1 MSDLSKRIAELSPQ
15 KRELLIQQLKK
26 KQNVAQSQIQRQ
38 NRDSYVFP
46 LSFAQQRL
54 WFFDQ
59 LEPGNPSYNIPAAV
73 RIEGQLNAIALEQ
86 SLNYVIQRHEIL
98 RTSFTTIDGKP
109 VQVVAPELKITLS
122 AIDLRHLLATEREQA
137 VQKLATKEAQQP
149 FDLRQAPLL
158 RVSLLY
164 LSKFEYVVL
173 FTQHHIISDGWS
185 MEIFIQ
191 DTITAYTQITQG
203 KPLQLLE
210 LPIQYA
216 DFAVWQQQ
224 WLTGKVLEAQI
235 SYWKKQLGGNLPVL
249 ELPTDRLRPTV
260 QTFQGA
266 RETFVLPKTLTV
278 QLTQLGKQQDA
289 TLFMV
294 LLAAF
299 KTLLYRH
306 TGQEDIL
313 VGSPIANRDRTE
325 VEGVIGF
332 FVNTLVLRTCLDGTL
347 SFRQLLKQVKNVALG
362 AYAHQ
367 ELPFEKLVE
376 ELQPERNLS
385 HTPLFQVM
393 FIFQNTP
400 THKTVEIPELVL
412 HSLDADTATAKFDF
426 TLIMVETAEGLAGTL
441 EYSTDLFEA
450 TTIKRLI
457 GHFQTLLAGI
467 VANSE
472 QQLSHLPLLTEPE
485 KHKLLVEWNNT
496 KTEHEQNRCIHQL
509 FEQQVEKTP
518 DAVAVVFNN
527 EQLTYQQLNQQAN
540 QLAHHLQ
547 KLGIKPETP
556 VGICVERS
564 IAMLVGLLGIIK
576 AGGAYVPL
584 DPAYPKER
592 LAFVIED
599 AKIRVLLTQK
609 NLMVVLPEHQAQVV
623 CLDSNWEE
631 IAQQSELNPINKA
644 TTNNLIYII
653 YTSGSTGQPKGVQI
667 THGAVANFLNSMCLS
682 PGLSEKDV
690 LLAVT
695 TLSFDIAAL
704 EIYLPLIVGAR
715 LVMVSREVATDG
727 TQLLAKLTSS
737 GITIMQATPATWR
750 MLLAVGWQGSSQLK
764 ILCGGEVL
772 DSSLAN
778 QLLER
783 GSEVWNLYGP
793 TETTIWSAVQK
804 VESKTDGIVSI
815 GRPIANTQFYILDQ
829 HQQLVPIGVSGELYI
844 GGAGLARGYINRPEL
859 TVDKFILNPF
869 EKAGGRG
876 AEVPTALKT
885 QHSQDKRLYK
895 TGDLARYL
903 PDGNIEFLG
912 RIDFQVKVRGFRIEL
927 GEIEALLAQHPA
939 VRETVMIAS
948 SDSSG
953 NKRLVAYV
961 VPQTE
966 VVEQHDLRCF
976 MQEKL
981 PEHMIPSAFVV
992 LEALPLTPN
1001 GKVDR
1006 RALPAPEQT
1015 QQLLLQTSIPP
1026 RTFVEEMVVNIWS
1039 KVLSL
1044 EHIGINDNFFELG
1057 GHSLLA
1063 TMVIAR
1069 LREAFG
1075 IELPLRCLFE
1085 APTVA
1090 SLSDYIGRIDQKLQ
1104 APPIQRISRN
1114 QELPLSF
1121 AQQRLWFLDQLQ
1133 PGNEAY
1139 NIPVGVRMHGVLNIE
1154 ALQQSFQEVIN
1165 RHEALR
1171 TVFTTVAG
1179 QPIQEII
1186 ESPSLT
1192 LPVVDLQHLAPTER
1206 EAKALQLA
1214 TEEVQKPFTLDQW
1227 PLLRVTLLQL
1237 DDTEY
1242 LLLLTI
1248 HHIVADGWSMGI
1260 LVREVA
1266 TLYEAFCAG
1275 ERSPLKRLSI
1285 QYVDYA
1291 VWQRQWLQGEVL
1303 ETKLSYWKQQLGH
1316 NLPTLQLPTKP
1327 NSTVS
1332 HSQSAIHEFQFSPQ
1346 LSAALNKLSRQES
1359 VTLFMTLLAAFQTLL
1374 YRYTNQ
1380 DDITVG
1386 TDLANRTQSETEQLI
1401 GFFVNLLV
1409 LRTDMSGNPTFYE
1422 LLERVREVTLK
1433 AYAHQDLPFEKLVAE
1448 LRPER
1453 SLSQTP
1459 LFQVL
1464 FVMQNAPMP
1473 TLEVSGLTLS
1483 PWEIENETAK
1493 FDLAVF
1499 IGETEDQITGS
1510 WKYNAD
1516 LFDAATI
1523 TKMSNHF
1530 ETLLASIVK
1539 QPDARLNTLEMLTET
1554 EKQQQAMEE
1563 IKREKS
1569 NFSKFKSIKPKA
1581 IRLSE
1586 KELIET
1592 EYLQPGQ
1599 TLPLVIK
1606 PVADDI
1612 DLVDWVKSSGALIE
1626 SKLLQHGA
1634 ILFRGFNLK
1643 SVSEFER
1650 VTSAIC
1656 PQLFANYGDLPKEG
1670 ISDRVYS
1677 STPYPCDQAILFHN
1691 ESSHLH
1697 QWPLKIW
1704 FFCLQPAQQG
1714 GETPIVDCNKVYQ
1727 LLDPKLRERF
1737 EQKQLMYVRNYIEGL
1752 DVSWQ
1757 NFFHTDDKIVVEKAC
1772 RQSGIDFEW
1781 LPNNGLRTRKV
1792 RPAISHHPQTA
1803 KSVFFNQVQLHH
1815 ISCLESDV
1823 RESLLSTLREEN
1835 LPRNVYY
1842 GDGSPIEDS
1851 VMAEIEAVY
1860 QQAKVSFPWQQGD
1873 ILMLDNMLIAHGR
1886 NPYKGSRKIV
1896 VAMGE
1901 MISSTNS

>member
-1 MSDLSKRIAELSPQ
+1 MMLANETRINPISQNSFSQKIYWLNKLSGELPETNILPDYIRPNLDNDKNKNLTFELSDAVSQKIIKFTNKSELSIYLFLLAVVSILLHKYIGNPDVIVGSPTYYSRSSKELINNFVALRFQITNHLTFKELLLQVKNTTIGAYSHQNYPLDELVRLLKISPNQNRCPIFDIVVLLENIHTQAALSQLENDITFVFTVEHNHISGKIIYNESLFDRETIKRIA
-15 KRELLIQQLKK
+15 KH
-26 KQNVAQSQIQRQ
+26 
-38 NRDSYVFP
+38 YVTIM
-46 LSFAQQRL
+46 
-54 WFFDQ
+54 
-59 LEPGNPSYNIPAAV
+59 EH
-73 RIEGQLNAIALEQ
+73 
-86 SLNYVIQRHEIL
+86 VIDKL
-98 RTSFTTIDGKP
+98 D
-109 VQVVAPELKITLS
+109 LKISDIDFLKDDEKCRLLKEFNDNTRIYPVEQTIHKLFENQVRHTPKKI
-122 AIDLRHLLATEREQA
+122 AI
-137 VQKLATKEAQQP
+137 V
-149 FDLRQAPLL
+149 
-158 RVSLLY
+158 Y
-164 LSKFEYVVL
+164 
-173 FTQHHIISDGWS
+173 
-185 MEIFIQ
+185 Q
-191 DTITAYTQITQG
+191 DTKVTYN
-203 KPLQLLE
+203 E
-210 LPIQYA
+210 LNE
-216 DFAVWQQQ
+216 
-224 WLTGKVLEAQI
+224 K
-235 SYWKKQLGGNLPVL
+235 
-249 ELPTDRLRPTV
+249 
-260 QTFQGA
+260 
-266 RETFVLPKTLTV
+266 
-278 QLTQLGKQQDA
+278 
-289 TLFMV
+289 
-294 LLAAF
+294 
-299 KTLLYRH
+299 
-306 TGQEDIL
+306 
-313 VGSPIANRDRTE
+313 ANR
-325 VEGVIGF
+325 
-332 FVNTLVLRTCLDGTL
+332 
-347 SFRQLLKQVKNVALG
+347 
-362 AYAHQ
+362 
-367 ELPFEKLVE
+367 
-376 ELQPERNLS
+376 
-385 HTPLFQVM
+385 
-393 FIFQNTP
+393 
-400 THKTVEIPELVL
+400 
-412 HSLDADTATAKFDF
+412 
-426 TLIMVETAEGLAGTL
+426 LAWL
-441 EYSTDLFEA
+441 
-450 TTIKRLI
+450 
-457 GHFQTLLAGI
+457 
-467 VANSE
+467 
-472 QQLSHLPLLTEPE
+472 
-485 KHKLLVEWNNT
+485 
-496 KTEHEQNRCIHQL
+496 
-509 FEQQVEKTP
+509 
-518 DAVAVVFNN
+518 
-527 EQLTYQQLNQQAN
+527 
-540 QLAHHLQ
+540 LQ
-547 KLGIKPETP
+547 KLGVKPGDF
-556 VGICVERS
+556 VGILHHRHPNFL
-564 IAMLVGLLGIIK
+564 IGMLAILK
-576 AGGAYVPL
+576 AGGAYVPIDSSYPQERIRYML
-584 DPAYPKER
+584 SNSEVQIILTEVALLNALNDRTKDEQYLKCLVCLDIEDSHQVISPLAGINIYGQSDFEQLSKSNLVAINNSGIDPAY
-592 LAFVIED
+592 
-599 AKIRVLLTQK
+599 T
-609 NLMVVLPEHQAQVV
+609 
-623 CLDSNWEE
+623 
-631 IAQQSELNPINKA
+631 
-644 TTNNLIYII
+644 I
-653 YTSGSTGQPKGVQI
+653 YTSGSTGLPKGVIIRHGGAINHIYAQFDGLELTEELAFMQSAPASSDISVWQFLAPLLIGGKTVIVDTETVLQPSKLFQI
-667 THGAVANFLNSMCLS
+667 VQAQKLTLIELVPIVLKGLLDYISSLSIQQRLLPHLKWMMVTGESVSVELVNYWLSIYPEIGVAN
-682 PGLSEKDV
+682 
-690 LLAVT
+690 A
-695 TLSFDIAAL
+695 
-704 EIYLPLIVGAR
+704 
-715 LVMVSREVATDG
+715 
-727 TQLLAKLTSS
+727 
-737 GITIMQATPATWR
+737 
-750 MLLAVGWQGSSQLK
+750 
-764 ILCGGEVL
+764 
-772 DSSLAN
+772 
-778 QLLER
+778 
-783 GSEVWNLYGP
+783 YGP
-793 TETTIWSAVQK
+793 TEAADDI
-804 VESKTDGIVSI
+804 
-815 GRPIANTQFYILDQ
+815 TQFIIKKPLPENQ
-829 HQQLVPIGVSGELYI
+829 RSVPIGKPLANLNLYIFDSEMKLLPIGVPGEICVSGF
-844 GGAGLARGYINRPEL
+844 GVGKGYWKNEAS
-859 TVDKFILNPF
+859 TKSSFIPNPF
-869 EKAGGRG
+869 LD
-876 AEVPTALKT
+876 TAKPLPGT
-885 QHSQDKRLYK
+885 EQDFIYK
-895 TGDLARYL
+895 TGDLGRWL
-903 PDGNIEFLG
+903 TDGTIEFLG
-912 RIDFQVKVRGFRIEL
+912 RIDHQVKIRGFRIEL

-939 VRETVMIAS
+939 VRETVVIARE
-948 SDSSG
+948 DSPG

-966 VVEQHDLRCF
+966 VVGVQHNLRCF

-1015 QQLLLQTSIPP
+1015 QQALPETFIPP
-1026 RTFVEEMVVNIWS
+1026 RTSVEEMVVNIWS
-1039 KVLSL
+1039 KVLGI

-1063 TMVIAR
+1063 TMVIGR
-1069 LREAFG
+1069 LREAFQT
-1075 IELPLRCLFE
+1075 ELPLRCLFE

-1090 SLSDYIGRIDQKLQ
+1090 SLSDRIGRIDQKLQ
-1104 APPIQRISRN
+1104 APPIERVSRD

-1133 PGNEAY
+1133 PGNSAY
-1139 NIPVGVRMHGVLNIE
+1139 NIPVGVRLQGVLNIM

-1179 QPIQEII
+1179 QPIQVII
-1186 ESPSLT
+1186 QSPSFT
-1192 LPVVDLQHLAPTER
+1192 LSAVNLQHLAPTER

-1214 TEEVQKPFTLDQW
+1214 TEEARKPFTLYEW

-1248 HHIVADGWSMGI
+1248 HHIVADGWSMGVV
-1260 LVREVA
+1260 VREVA
-1266 TLYEAFCAG
+1266 RLYEAFCAG
-1275 ERSPLKRLSI
+1275 KRSPLPRLSI

-1291 VWQRQWLQGEVL
+1291 VWQRQWLQGEAL

-1316 NLPTLQLPTKP
+1316 NLPTLQLPTKR

-1332 HSQSAIHEFQFSPQ
+1332 HSQSAIHDFQLSPQ

-1374 YRYTNQ
+1374 YRYTHQ

-1483 PWEIENETAK
+1483 PWEIENETA

-1499 IGETEDQITGS
+1499 VAEIEHQIVGS

-1539 QPDARLNTLEMLTET
+1539 EPDTRLNTLEMLTEL

-1586 KELIET
+1586 ELIET
-1592 EYLQPGQ
+1592 EHLQPGQ

-1612 DLVDWVKSSGALIE
+1612 ELVDWVKSSRAFIE
-1626 SKLLQHGA
+1626 SKLLQHSA

-1643 SVSEFER
+1643 SVSEFEKIA
-1650 VTSAIC
+1650 SAIC

-1677 STPYPCDQAILFHN
+1677 STPYPCDRAILFHN

-1704 FFCLQPAQQG
+1704 FFCLQPAEQG
-1714 GETPIVDCNKVYQ
+1714 GETPIVDCHKVYQ
-1727 LLDPKLRERF
+1727 LLDPKLQKRF

-1757 NFFHTDDKIVVEKAC
+1757 NFFHTDDKTVVEKAC
-1772 RQSGIDFEW
+1772 RQSGMDFEW

-1792 RPAISHHPQTA
+1792 RPAISHHPQTG
-1803 KSVFFNQVQLHH
+1803 KSLFFNQVQLHH
-1815 ISCLESDV
+1815 IYCLESDV
-1823 RESLLSTLREEN
+1823 RASLLSTLGEEN

-1873 ILMLDNMLIAHGR
+1873 ILMLDNMLTAHGR

>member
-1 MSDLSKRIAELSPQ
+1 MNPISQNSFPQKIYWLNKLSGELPETNILLDYIRPNSDSGHNQTITFELS
-15 KRELLIQQLKK
+15 
-26 KQNVAQSQIQRQ
+26 
-38 NRDSYVFP
+38 
-46 LSFAQQRL
+46 
-54 WFFDQ
+54 
-59 LEPGNPSYNIPAAV
+59 
-73 RIEGQLNAIALEQ
+73 NAISQKIIKFTKKSELSIYLFLVAV
-86 SLNYVIQRHEIL
+86 LNI
-98 RTSFTTIDGKP
+98 
-109 VQVVAPELKITLS
+109 
-122 AIDLRHLLATEREQA
+122 
-137 VQKLATKEAQQP
+137 
-149 FDLRQAPLL
+149 
-158 RVSLLY
+158 LLY
-164 LSKFEYVVL
+164 KYIGNSD
-173 FTQHHIISDGWS
+173 II
-185 MEIFIQ
+185 I
-191 DTITAYTQITQG
+191 
-203 KPLQLLE
+203 
-210 LPIQYA
+210 
-216 DFAVWQQQ
+216 
-224 WLTGKVLEAQI
+224 
-235 SYWKKQLGGNLPVL
+235 
-249 ELPTDRLRPTV
+249 
-260 QTFQGA
+260 
-266 RETFVLPKTLTV
+266 
-278 QLTQLGKQQDA
+278 
-289 TLFMV
+289 
-294 LLAAF
+294 
-299 KTLLYRH
+299 
-306 TGQEDIL
+306 
-313 VGSPIANRDRTE
+313 GSPTYYSETSKELVNN
-325 VEGVIGF
+325 
-332 FVNTLVLRTCLDGTL
+332 FVPLR
-347 SFRQLLKQVKNVALG
+347 FQVKNQLTFKEFLLQVKNTTIG
-362 AYAHQ
+362 AYSHQ
-367 ELPFEKLVE
+367 NYPLDKLVRLLE
-376 ELQPERNLS
+376 ILPSQNRCPIFDIVVLLENI
-385 HTPLFQVM
+385 HTQAALPQLKNDITFA
-393 FIFQNTP
+393 F
-400 THKTVEIPELVL
+400 TVEHNHLSGQIIYNECL
-412 HSLDADTATAKFDF
+412 FDK
-426 TLIMVETAEGLAGTL
+426 E
-441 EYSTDLFEA
+441 
-450 TTIKRLI
+450 TIKRIVKHYVTIIECVINNLDLQI
-457 GHFQTLLAGI
+457 SEIDLLTDD
-467 VANSE
+467 E
-472 QQLSHLPLLTEPE
+472 KYQLLTEF
-485 KHKLLVEWNNT
+485 NDNT
-496 KTEHEQNRCIHQL
+496 QVYPVTQTIHQL
-509 FEQQVEKTP
+509 FEEQVQQTP
-518 DAVAVVFNN
+518 NKIALVYRDTEVTYHELN
-527 EQLTYQQLNQQAN
+527 ETAN
-540 QLAHHLQ
+540 RLAYLLQ
-547 KLGIKPETP
+547 KLGVKPGDF
-556 VGICVERS
+556 VGILHQRHPNFL
-564 IAMLVGLLGIIK
+564 IGMLAILKV
-576 AGGAYVPL
+576 GGAYVPI
-584 DPAYPKER
+584 DSSYPQER
-592 LAFVIED
+592 
-599 AKIRVLLTQK
+599 IRYMLSNSKVQVLLTESALLDLLNYQTK
-609 NLMVVLPEHQAQVV
+609 DYHDLKYLV
-623 CLDSNWEE
+623 CLD
-631 IAQQSELNPINKA
+631 IADNHQVISTLAGVNIYGKNDFQQLSPFNLALINHRGIEPA
-644 TTNNLIYII
+644 YMI
-653 YTSGSTGQPKGVQI
+653 YTSGSTGLPKGVIIRHGGAINHIYAQFDALELTEELAFLQSAPASSDISVWQFLAPLLIGGKTVIVDTETILQPSQLFQI
-667 THGAVANFLNSMCLS
+667 VQAQKLTLIELVPVVLKGLLDYISSLSTQQRLLPHLQWMMVTGESVSVELVNYWLSIYPEIGVAN
-682 PGLSEKDV
+682 
-690 LLAVT
+690 A
-695 TLSFDIAAL
+695 
-704 EIYLPLIVGAR
+704 
-715 LVMVSREVATDG
+715 
-727 TQLLAKLTSS
+727 
-737 GITIMQATPATWR
+737 
-750 MLLAVGWQGSSQLK
+750 
-764 ILCGGEVL
+764 
-772 DSSLAN
+772 
-778 QLLER
+778 
-783 GSEVWNLYGP
+783 YGP
-793 TETTIWSAVQK
+793 TEAADDI
-804 VESKTDGIVSI
+804 
-815 GRPIANTQFYILDQ
+815 TQFIIKKPLPENQRSVPLGKPLANLNLYILDSEMK
-829 HQQLVPIGVSGELYI
+829 LLPIGVPGEICVSGF
-844 GGAGLARGYINRPEL
+844 GVGKGYWKNEAS
-859 TVDKFILNPF
+859 TKSSFISNPF
-869 EKAGGRG
+869 LD
-876 AEVPTALKT
+876 TAKPLPST
-885 QHSQDKRLYK
+885 EQDFIYK
-895 TGDLARYL
+895 TGDLGRWLA
-903 PDGNIEFLG
+903 DGTIEFLG
-912 RIDFQVKVRGFRIEL
+912 RIDHQVKIRGFRIEL

-939 VRETVMIAS
+939 VREIVVIARE
-948 SDSSG
+948 DSPG

-961 VPQTE
+961 VPQIEIVE
-966 VVEQHDLRCF
+966 VQHNLRYF

-981 PEHMIPSAFVV
+981 PEHMIPSAFVL

-1015 QQLLLQTSIPP
+1015 QQPLPEIFIPP
-1026 RTFVEEMVVNIWS
+1026 RTFVEEMVVTIWS
-1039 KVLSL
+1039 KVLGI

-1090 SLSDYIGRIDQKLQ
+1090 SLSDRIGRIDQKLQ
-1104 APPIQRISRN
+1104 APPIQRVSRE
-1114 QELPLSF
+1114 QQLPLSF

-1133 PGNEAY
+1133 PGNAY
-1139 NIPVGVRMHGVLNIE
+1139 NIPLGVRLFGVLNIV

-1171 TVFTTVAG
+1171 TVFTTVAN
-1179 QPIQEII
+1179 QPIQVII
-1186 ESPSLT
+1186 QSVSFT
-1192 LPVVDLQHLAPTER
+1192 LSVVDLQHLAPTER

-1214 TEEVQKPFTLDQW
+1214 KEEARKPFTLDQW

-1260 LVREVA
+1260 LVQEVA

-1275 ERSPLKRLSI
+1275 KPSPLPQLPL

-1316 NLPTLQLPTKP
+1316 NLPTLQLPTKQ
-1327 NSTVS
+1327 NSTS
-1332 HSQSAIHEFQFSPQ
+1332 HFQSATHDFQLSPQ

-1359 VTLFMTLLAAFQTLL
+1359 VTLFMTVLAAFQTLL

-1380 DDITVG
+1380 DDMIVG
-1386 TDLANRTQSETEQLI
+1386 TDLANRTQSEIEQLI

-1473 TLEVSGLTLS
+1473 TIEVSGLTLS
-1483 PWEIENETAK
+1483 PWEIENETA

-1499 IGETEDQITGS
+1499 VAETEHQIVGS

-1539 QPDARLNTLEMLTET
+1539 QPDASLNTLEMLTES

-1586 KELIET
+1586 ELIET

-1612 DLVDWVKSSGALIE
+1612 DLVDWVKSSRAPIE

-1650 VTSAIC
+1650 IASAIC

-1677 STPYPCDQAILFHN
+1677 STPYPCDRAILFHN

-1714 GETPIVDCNKVYQ
+1714 GETPIVDCHKVYQ

-1757 NFFHTDDKIVVEKAC
+1757 NFFHTDDKTVVEKAC
-1772 RQSGIDFEW
+1772 RQSGMDFEW
-1781 LPNNGLRTRKV
+1781 LPNNGLRTLKV
-1792 RPAISHHPQTA
+1792 RPAISQHPQTG
-1803 KSVFFNQVQLHH
+1803 KSLFFNQVQLHH

-1823 RESLLSTLREEN
+1823 RASLLSTLGEEN

-1873 ILMLDNMLIAHGR
+1873 ILMLDNMLTAHGR